1 MAHKCGDLDFLE
13 NDGGIIL
20 LPGHPYILAVL
31 TNGVKTNKDG
41 REAIGRISQII
52 YEELSSQVVRRDAM
66 KSELFTT
73 INGVFKPKAEP

>member
-1 MAHKCGDLDFLE
+1 MEVAHKCGDLDFLE

-52 YEELSSQVVRRDAM
+52 YEELSW
-66 KSELFTT
+66 
-73 INGVFKPKAEP
+73 